1 MRGRGS
7 AGTERLRFDMSL
19 APSSA
24 LVEPAR
30 LAPGA
35 RVALVSPS
43 GPLRDASELDHAVA
57 TAKSLGWDPQ
67 VGPHAL
73 ARDGY
78 FAGSDASRTAD
89 LLAAID
95 DPDIDGIWCL
105 RGGYGAARLLPSIPV
120 DRVRANPKA
129 LLGYS
134 DITAL
139 HALWQRA
146 GVVSFHAPTARTDL
160 TDFSRSSLV
169 KTVVDG
175 RDGCGDARACTVLRS
190 GRASGRLAGGNLAL
204 VASLCGTPW
213 AIDFRE
219 AIVVLE
225 DINEATYRVDRMLT
239 QLRLAGAFE
248 GCVAIAFGHCT
259 DCVETTDDG
268 SRTLDAVV
276 RECADILS
284 VPALLAI
291 PVGHIPE
298 QWTIP
303 LGALATMDADA
314 RTLSVHRP

>member
-1 MRGRGS
+1 
-7 AGTERLRFDMSL
+7 MSSVAL
-19 APSSA
+19 AT

-30 LAPGA
+30 LARGA

-43 GPLRDASELDHAVA
+43 GPLRDATELAHAVA
-57 TAKSLGWDPQ
+57 TAQSLGWEPR
-67 VGPHAL
+67 VGARAL
-73 ARDGY
+73 GRDGY
-78 FAGSDASRTAD
+78 FAGSDAERAAD
-89 LLAAID
+89 LLGAID
-95 DPDIDGIWCL
+95 DPDVDGIWCL
-105 RGGYGAARLLPSIPV
+105 RGGYGAARLLPSLPV
-120 DRVRANPKA
+120 ERVRANPKA

-146 GVVSFHAPTARTDL
+146 GLVSFHAPTARSVL
-160 TDFSRSSLV
+160 TEFSRTSLV
-169 KTVVDG
+169 KAVVAG
-175 RDGCGDARACTVLRS
+175 TDGCGDAGACTVLRP
-190 GRASGRLAGGNLAL
+190 GRASGKLAGGNLAL

-213 AIDFRE
+213 AVDFRD

-239 QLRLAGAFE
+239 QLRLAGAFD

-276 RECADILS
+276 RECANTLG
-284 VPALLAI
+284 VPALLGI
-291 PVGHIPE
+291 PLGHIPD
-298 QWTIP
+298 QWTMP
-303 LGALATMDADA
+303 LGALATMDTET